1 MRNMFL
7 NYINSIKQIILRY
20 VQSNSLNRSL
30 KICRYDPTL
39 FDFPFVKVF
48 NYSINV
54 FPMVLDE
61 LFFVQTYLDN
71 SLTFRRSCREGIC
84 GSCAMNING
93 FNTLACI
100 YHVDSKRYTNIVY
113 PLAHMSIIRDLVV
126 SLKHFYNQYK
136 SIKPWI
142 STISF
147 NRSQKQFMHQRGLLD
162 GLYECILCA
171 CCSTSC
177 PSYWWNSDSYLGPA
191 ILIQSY
197 RWIMDSRDTT
207 TLERIYDLNDTFK
220 LYRCHSIMNCTQ
232 ACPKGLN
239 PALAIANIKKLVNV
253 CYTYTNV
260 S

>member
-1 MRNMFL
+1 MFL
-7 NYINSIKQIILRY
+7 SYIDSIKRILLYLVR
-20 VQSNSLNRSL
+20 SDLLNRSF
-30 KICRYDPTL
+30 KICKYDPTM
-39 FDFPFVKVF
+39 FDSPFVKVF
-48 NYSINV
+48 NYTIST
-54 FPMVLDE
+54 FPMLLDE
-61 LFFVQTYLDN
+61 LFFIQTYLDN

-93 FNTLACI
+93 SNTLACI
-100 YHVDSKRYTNIVY
+100 YHMDNRKHVNIVY
-113 PLAHMSIIRDLVV
+113 PLAHMPIIRDLII

-136 SIKPWI
+136 SVKPWI
-142 STISF
+142 STVSP
-147 NRSQKQFMHQRGLLD
+147 NKPQKQFMHQRGLLD

-197 RWIMDSRDTT
+197 RWIMDSRDTS
-207 TLERIYDLNDTFK
+207 TLGRIYDLNDTFK

-239 PALAIANIKKLVNV
+239 PALAITNIKKLVNV
-253 CYTYTNV
+253 CYTYNTN
-260 S
+260 